1 MTPRTAVTLNIY
13 DLVEAN
19 EYIAPLGLGIFHSG
33 VEIAGEEFSYASG
46 AGIFSSRPRQAPGA
60 RFRGSIAMGIFE
72 GSFQEAHQLAYS
84 LSSDFEGEAYN
95 LFTKNCNTYADALCQ
110 VLLNKSIP
118 AYVNR
123 AAYFGSFLSCL
134 MPADL
139 MDQAPVGV
147 PNTPSRIMNAASRR
161 SDSVYTPF
169 AGSGQIVGG
178 IEEASSPEP
187 STQADRRKK
196 VRMAALR
203 RVGADSYQKF
213 SRCFRSVTGLHLTQN
228 THGCN
233 TAMHKEVLESS
244 IANVRLPS
252 GGHQRFVKMNTMVQ
266 ELVRSTLTMSISTAR
281 EEIKKFDV
289 LDDLSTV
296 NESCRDK
303 VSREAR

>member
-60 RFRGSIAMGIFE
+60 KFRGSIAMGIFE

-95 LFTKNCNTYADALCQ
+95 LFTKNCNT
-110 VLLNKSIP
+110 
-118 AYVNR
+118 
-123 AAYFGSFLSCL
+123 CL

-203 RVGADSYQKF
+203 RVVFEQ
-213 SRCFRSVTGLHLTQN
+213 VTRIKSSA
-228 THGCN
+228 
-233 TAMHKEVLESS
+233 AMHKEVLESS

-289 LDDLSTV
+289 LDDLRTV
-296 NESCRDK
+296 KESCRDK